1 LVGIVLLLVK
11 LKVAVPPVKL
21 VVEITVPLSTSD
33 TEMIPVVEVV
43 VSLKVKLLKVTI
55 LLPGLVS

>member
-1 LVGIVLLLVK
+1 MLLVK